1 MGYIQFEEKNIKR
14 ESIERPD
21 GFPEKEFLKNWISGL
36 FIYRMNLLGIDHHEQ
51 SPYF

>member
-36 FIYRMNLLGIDHHEQ
+36 FIYHMNL
-51 SPYF
+51 